1 MLSELPTLYRPAA
14 FMVNQVTSSWEQQA
28 ALALRRAV
36 FCVEQGIFMKDDRDL
51 LDDCAITLVALSC
64 VAGQVDDV
72 VGTVRLH
79 PGSDPATS
87 ADSERKSPSPE
98 EVYWGSRLAVHPGA
112 RGAGQIGT
120 SLIRRAVRT
129 AVTLGATRFFAH
141 VQLQN
146 VPMFEAL
153 HWRSLDTVVLHGRR
167 HALMQADLLHYPPL
181 PDTTAA
187 ELIFAKAR
195 G

>member
-14 FMVNQVTSSWEQQA
+14 FLVNQVASDWELQS

-36 FCVEQGIFMKDDRDL
+36 FCMEQGIFIKDDRDA
-51 LDDCAITLVALSC
+51 LDDHAITLVALSV

-79 PGSDPATS
+79 LGIDPTEKDNTGTTATR
-87 ADSERKSPSPE
+87 DDI
-98 EVYWGSRLAVHPGA
+98 YWGSRLAVHPGA

-167 HALMQADLLHYPPL
+167 HALMQVDLAYYPPL
-181 PDTTAA
+181 ADTSAA
-187 ELIFAKAR
+187 EVIFAKGR
-195 G
+195 E

>member
-14 FMVNQVTSSWEQQA
+14 FMVNQVGSQWEQQA

-36 FCVEQGIFMKDDRDL
+36 FCMEQGIFIKDDRDA
-51 LDDCAITLVALSC
+51 LDDHAITLVALSV

-79 PGSDPATS
+79 RGIDPTEAGQLDAS
-87 ADSERKSPSPE
+87 AAADD
-98 EVYWGSRLAVHPGA
+98 VYWGSRLAVHPAA

-129 AVTLGATRFFAH
+129 AATLGAKRFFAH

-167 HALMQADLLHYPPL
+167 HALMQVDLAYYPAL
-181 PDTTAA
+181 LSSSAA
-187 ELIFAKAR
+187 EVIFAKGR
-195 G
+195 E

>member
-1 MLSELPTLYRPAA
+1 MISELPTLYRPAA
-14 FMVNQVTSSWEQQA
+14 FLVNQVGSNWEQHA

-36 FCVEQGIFMKDDRDL
+36 FCIEQGIFIKDDRDAT
-51 LDDCAITLVALSC
+51 DDHAITLVALSC
-64 VAGQVDDV
+64 VAGEVDDV

-79 PGSDPATS
+79 RGIDPTET
-87 ADSERKSPSPE
+87 DRNDEPSKHDDI
-98 EVYWGSRLAVHPGA
+98 YWGSRLAVHPGA

-120 SLIRRAVRT
+120 SLIKRAVRT

-146 VPMFEAL
+146 VAMFEAL
-153 HWRSLDTVVLHGRR
+153 HWRSLDAVVLHGRH
-167 HALMQADLLHYPPL
+167 HALMQADLDHYPAL
-181 PDTTAA
+181 KDMGAA
-187 ELIFAKAR
+187 EVIFAKAR